1 MMFGIG
7 DPPELNRDGAVI
19 SKRPT
24 WHIAVI
30 FIVMLVG
37 ALAFASA
44 AIDAIR
50 FSQHG
55 VLVNGKVVSNRSEG
69 TGDDAVH
76 YALVAF
82 TPESN
87 GGATSAEVR
96 AELPDNEAYVE
107 GSAISILYDPDDVKN
122 IRRYYFAEDWFA
134 LAFLVG
140 LFGVPCTLLGF
151 NLLRRSRRDIVYT
164 PAPPD
169 DADYTPTA
177 KEDAEYDRNL
187 AAGELPIYGEVNGKW
202 GTLQG
207 KDLEEAKRDFRKG
220 DRMFLAI
227 GLLFV
232 ALSVA
237 SLILGMWIVSIILFP
252 LGAIFCLVSYFGSRI
267 G

>member
-1 MMFGIG
+1 MFGIG
-7 DPPELNRDGAVI
+7 APPELNRDGAVI

-24 WHIAVI
+24 WRIAVI

-37 ALAFASA
+37 ALVFASA
-44 AIDAIR
+44 AIDAIW

-69 TGDDAVH
+69 TGEDAVY
-76 YALVAF
+76 YALVAY

-87 GGATSAEVR
+87 GAATMAEVR
-96 AELPDNEAYVE
+96 TELPDIGAYVE

-122 IRRYYFAEDWFA
+122 IRRYYFAEDWFG

-151 NLLRRSRRDIVYT
+151 NLLQRSRGDVIYVS
-164 PAPPD
+164 PPPEPD
-169 DADYTPTA
+169 YAGYTPTA

-187 AAGELPIYGEVNGKW
+187 AAGELPIYGEVKGKW
-202 GTLQG
+202 SKLQG
-207 KDLEEAKRDFRKG
+207 KDLDEARRDFRKE
-220 DRMFLAI
+220 DRTFFAI

-232 ALSVA
+232 ALSIA
-237 SLILGMWIVSIILFP
+237 SLILGMWFVSVIFFP
-252 LGAIFCLVSYFGSRI
+252 LGAIFCLLSYFGSQT
-267 G
+267 